1 MESEVVSQS
10 RAKRLATQ
18 AVTGASKVWISRID
32 GEWLPIPTE
41 ALKELGWVQ
50 NTEVEMFPIAG
61 TQQIIIR
68 RRGYN
73 GEQQGE
79 DPSAG

>member
-1 MESEVVSQS
+1 MKSEVVSQS

-18 AVTGASKVWISRID
+18 AVTGASKVWITRVQD
-32 GEWLPIPTE
+32 EWLPLPAE
-41 ALKELGWVQ
+41 ALKHLGWIQ
-50 NTEVEMFPIAG
+50 GTEVEMFPIAG